1 MIRKIATRPP
11 RVPENA
17 EHVIDVWLWPSPVDA
32 TFINLEHDNGA
43 EGSLTEDGLTLE
55 ARSPHEGGWEVNE
68 YGSRTIRLEALRRA
82 LELYDAAYRC
92 E

>member
-1 MIRKIATRPP
+1 MTRKNATRPP

-17 EHVIDVWLWPSPVDA
+17 EHVIDVWVWPSPVDA
-32 TFINLEHDNGA
+32 TYINLEHDNGA

-55 ARSPHEGGWEVNE
+55 SRSPHEGGWEVDE
-68 YGSRTIRLEALRRA
+68 HGYRTIRLEAVRRA
-82 LELYDAAYRC
+82 LELHDAATRG